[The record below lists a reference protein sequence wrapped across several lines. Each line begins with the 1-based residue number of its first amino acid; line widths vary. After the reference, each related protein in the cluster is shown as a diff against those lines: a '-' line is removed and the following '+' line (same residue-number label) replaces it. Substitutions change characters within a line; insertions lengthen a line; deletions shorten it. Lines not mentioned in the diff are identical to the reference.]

1 MIIIK
6 KIFIYIVVILLITV
20 SINFL
25 VKSRTGNFLII
36 EIQRSYEN
44 QEDLSENFKENYKSK
59 LSHINDISNKEFILG
74 YTDLNIYNNYEEA
87 KTHFKEV
94 LNKRDRYTS
103 KFALLYSYGF
113 MSELNM
119 KNGNIK
125 KAIENARYGFELL
138 TPKDYT
144 NYKVTLWNIFRPV
157 LTTKEGRE
165 LALNSYNKIK
175 EHENL
180 LNKESKLYLYKRLS
194 NLNILT
200 YRYVYAIENNLEL
213 VVLASDMNRHADVNR
228 ATIDLG
234 VLARQLGEYETAS
247 KIISYCDNQK
257 IKNIEERAD
266 LEIYKYINLAEIEI
280 ILKDY
285 TKANEYIN
293 NIDKYEKYVI
303 PEKLDDIRALKYI
316 IKSRI
321 YTENNNLKE
330 SRKWIDKAK
339 GILDEDKVVFYID
352 KNTEYNIALG
362 ELEFKEHKL
371 SKAEDSFKRALK
383 LAEDTQNGECIEK
396 SLKSLY
402 NIYGTRGDVTSQREY
417 GRKIVEFKDV
427 VNKHFAK
434 TYYKNAIYK
443 YKEGIANKENK
454 NIKARNLLLWILII
468 ILITILFL
476 FNIYPRI
483 VNMLNKSKIRKYL
496 IGDKYILN
504 YQPIVNPKNNNIVGF
519 EALIRL
525 KLKNKIFMPNNI
537 IKDMEKSNMLG
548 EVSLW
553 ILNKILED
561 YKEIS
566 KIRDVIDGFYISM
579 NISLKEIENEY
590 IIVNL
595 IEKLRN
601 SGIEEKSICIEITE
615 DTYYQSQI
623 RVKNNIDKLRKAG
636 FLIALDDLGVEYSN
650 IAILERFKFDIIKL
664 DKYFIDDITNSD
676 IKRTVIDTA
685 DYLSYTK
692 NKTIVVEG
700 VEEKRQMEII
710 RNTVSNKMYIQGY
723 FYSKPLILAELK
735 TLKIKKA

>member
-6 KIFIYIVVILLITV
+6 KIFTYIVVILLITV

-36 EIQRSYEN
+36 EIQRSYED

-59 LSHINDISNKEFILG
+59 LSHINNISNKEFILG

-125 KAIENARYGFELL
+125 KAIENARDGFELL

-144 NYKVTLWNIFRPV
+144 NYKVTLWNVFRPV

-175 EHENL
+175 KHENL

-194 NLNILT
+194 NLNILA

-213 VVLASDMNRHADVNR
+213 VVLASDMNRYADVNR

-257 IKNIEERAD
+257 IKNVEERAD

-280 ILKDY
+280 ILKNY

-330 SRKWIDKAK
+330 SRKWINKSK
-339 GILDEDKVVFYID
+339 GILDKDKVVFYID
-352 KNTEYNIALG
+352 KNTEYYIALG
-362 ELEFKEHKL
+362 ELEFKEHNL
-371 SKAEDSFKRALK
+371 SKSEESFKRALK

-402 NIYGTRGDVTSQREY
+402 NIYGTRGDLTYQREY
-417 GRKIVEFKDV
+417 GMKIVEFKDV

-468 ILITILFL
+468 VLITILFL

-504 YQPIVNPKNNNIVGF
+504 YQLIVNPKNNNIVGF

-566 KIRDVIDGFYISM
+566 EIKDVIDGFYISM

-623 RVKNNIDKLRKAG
+623 RVKNNIEKLRKAG

-650 IAILERFKFDIIKL
+650 VAILERFKFDIIKL
-664 DKYFIDDITNSD
+664 DKYFIDGITNSD

-700 VEEKRQMEII
+700 VEERPQMEII

-723 FYSKPLILAELK
+723 FYSKPLILSELK

>member
-1 MIIIK
+1 M
-6 KIFIYIVVILLITV
+6 ILLITV

-36 EIQRSYEN
+36 EIQRSYED
-44 QEDLSENFKENYKSK
+44 QEDLSENFKGNYKSK
-59 LSHINDISNKEFILG
+59 LSHINNVSNKEFILG

-125 KAIENARYGFELL
+125 KAIENARDGFELL

-144 NYKVTLWNIFRPV
+144 NYKVTLWNVFRPV

-175 EHENL
+175 KHENL

-194 NLNILT
+194 NLNILA

-213 VVLASDMNRHADVNR
+213 VVLASDMNRYADVNR

-257 IKNIEERAD
+257 IKNVEERAD

-280 ILKDY
+280 ILKNY

-330 SRKWIDKAK
+330 SRKWINKAK
-339 GILDEDKVVFYID
+339 GILDKDKVVFYID
-352 KNTEYNIALG
+352 KNTEYYIALG
-362 ELEFKEHKL
+362 ELEFKEHNL
-371 SKAEDSFKRALK
+371 SKSEESFKRALK

-402 NIYGTRGDVTSQREY
+402 NIYGTRGDLTYQREY
-417 GRKIVEFKDV
+417 GMKIVEFKDV

-468 ILITILFL
+468 VLITILFL

-496 IGDKYILN
+496 IGNKYILN

-664 DKYFIDDITNSD
+664 DKYFIDGITNSD

-700 VEEKRQMEII
+700 VEEKPQMEII

-723 FYSKPLILAELK
+723 FYSKPLILSELK

>member
-6 KIFIYIVVILLITV
+6 KIFTYIVVILLITV

-36 EIQRSYEN
+36 EIQRSYED

-59 LSHINDISNKEFILG
+59 LSHINNISNKEFILG

-125 KAIENARYGFELL
+125 KAIENARGGFELL
-138 TPKDYT
+138 IPKDYT

-213 VVLASDMNRHADVNR
+213 VVLASDMNRYTDVNR

-234 VLARQLGEYETAS
+234 VLARQLGEYDTAS
-247 KIISYCDNQK
+247 KIISYCDNKK
-257 IKNIEERAD
+257 IKNVEERAD

-280 ILKDY
+280 ILKNY

-352 KNTEYNIALG
+352 KNTEYYIALG
-362 ELEFKEHKL
+362 ELEFKEHNL
-371 SKAEDSFKRALK
+371 SKAEDRFKRALK
-383 LAEDTQNGECIEK
+383 LAEDNQNGECIEK

-402 NIYGTRGDVTSQREY
+402 NIYGTRGDLTYQREY
-417 GRKIVEFKDV
+417 GMKIVEFKDV

-468 ILITILFL
+468 VLITILFL

-496 IGDKYILN
+496 IGNKYILN

-700 VEEKRQMEII
+700 VEEKPQMEII

-723 FYSKPLILAELK
+723 FYSKPLILSELK

>member
-6 KIFIYIVVILLITV
+6 KIFTYIVVILLITV

-44 QEDLSENFKENYKSK
+44 QEDLSENFKGNYKSK
-59 LSHINDISNKEFILG
+59 LSHINNVSNKEFILG

-125 KAIENARYGFELL
+125 KAIENARDGFELL

-144 NYKVTLWNIFRPV
+144 NYKVTLWNVFRPV

-175 EHENL
+175 KHENL

-194 NLNILT
+194 NLNILA

-213 VVLASDMNRHADVNR
+213 VVLASDMNRYADVNR

-257 IKNIEERAD
+257 IKNVEERAD
-266 LEIYKYINLAEIEI
+266 LETYKYINLAEIEI
-280 ILKDY
+280 ILKNY
-285 TKANEYIN
+285 IKANEYIN

-330 SRKWIDKAK
+330 SRKWINKAK
-339 GILDEDKVVFYID
+339 GILDKDKVVFYID
-352 KNTEYNIALG
+352 KNTEYYIALG
-362 ELEFKEHKL
+362 ELEFKEHNL
-371 SKAEDSFKRALK
+371 SKSEESFKRALK

-402 NIYGTRGDVTSQREY
+402 NIYGTRGDLTYQREY
-417 GRKIVEFKDV
+417 GMKIVEFKDV

-566 KIRDVIDGFYISM
+566 EIKDVIDGFYISM

-623 RVKNNIDKLRKAG
+623 RVKNNIEKLRKAG

-650 IAILERFKFDIIKL
+650 VAILERFKFDIIKL
-664 DKYFIDDITNSD
+664 DKYFIDGITNSD

-700 VEEKRQMEII
+700 VEERPQMEII

-723 FYSKPLILAELK
+723 FYSKPLILSELK

>member
-6 KIFIYIVVILLITV
+6 KIFTYIVVILLITV

-44 QEDLSENFKENYKSK
+44 QEDLSENFKGNYKSK
-59 LSHINDISNKEFILG
+59 LSHINNVSNKEFILG

-125 KAIENARYGFELL
+125 KAIENARDGFELL

-144 NYKVTLWNIFRPV
+144 NYKVTLWNVFRPV

-175 EHENL
+175 KHENL

-194 NLNILT
+194 NLNILA

-213 VVLASDMNRHADVNR
+213 VVLASDMNRYADVNR

-257 IKNIEERAD
+257 IKNVEERAD

-280 ILKDY
+280 ILKNY
-285 TKANEYIN
+285 IKANEYIN

-330 SRKWIDKAK
+330 SRKWINKAK
-339 GILDEDKVVFYID
+339 GILDKDKVVFYID
-352 KNTEYNIALG
+352 KNTEYYIALG
-362 ELEFKEHKL
+362 ELEFKEHNL
-371 SKAEDSFKRALK
+371 SKSEESFKRALK

-402 NIYGTRGDVTSQREY
+402 NIYGTRGDLTYQREY
-417 GRKIVEFKDV
+417 GMKIVEFKDV

-566 KIRDVIDGFYISM
+566 EIKDVIDGFYISM

-623 RVKNNIDKLRKAG
+623 RVKNNIEKLRKAG

-650 IAILERFKFDIIKL
+650 VAILEKFKFDIIKL
-664 DKYFIDDITNSD
+664 DKYFIDGITNSD

-700 VEEKRQMEII
+700 VEERPQMEII

-723 FYSKPLILAELK
+723 FYSKPLILSELK

>member
-6 KIFIYIVVILLITV
+6 KIFTYIVVILLITV

-36 EIQRSYEN
+36 EIQRSYED

-59 LSHINDISNKEFILG
+59 LSHINNISNKEFILG

-125 KAIENARYGFELL
+125 KAIENARDGFELL

-144 NYKVTLWNIFRPV
+144 NYKVTLWNVFRPV

-175 EHENL
+175 KHENL

-194 NLNILT
+194 NLNILA

-213 VVLASDMNRHADVNR
+213 VVLASDMNRYADVNR

-257 IKNIEERAD
+257 IKNVEERAD

-280 ILKDY
+280 ILKNY

-330 SRKWIDKAK
+330 SRKWINKAK
-339 GILDEDKVVFYID
+339 GILDKDKVVFYID
-352 KNTEYNIALG
+352 KNTEYYIALG
-362 ELEFKEHKL
+362 ELEFKEHNL
-371 SKAEDSFKRALK
+371 SKSEESFKRALK

-402 NIYGTRGDVTSQREY
+402 NIYGTRGDLTYQREY
-417 GRKIVEFKDV
+417 GMKIVEFKDV

-468 ILITILFL
+468 VLITILFL

-566 KIRDVIDGFYISM
+566 EIKDVIDGFYISM

-650 IAILERFKFDIIKL
+650 VAILERFKFDIIKL
-664 DKYFIDDITNSD
+664 DKYFIDGITNSD

-700 VEEKRQMEII
+700 VEEKPQMEII

-723 FYSKPLILAELK
+723 FYSKPLILSELK

>member
-6 KIFIYIVVILLITV
+6 KIFTYIVVVLLITV
-20 SINFL
+20 SIIFL
-25 VKSRTGNFLII
+25 VKSRTGNFLIL

-59 LSHINDISNKEFILG
+59 LSHINNISNKEFVLG

-125 KAIENARYGFELL
+125 KAIENARDGFELL

-213 VVLASDMNRHADVNR
+213 VVLASDMNRHVDVNR

-234 VLARQLGEYETAS
+234 VLARQLGEYDTAS

-257 IKNIEERAD
+257 IKNVEERAD

-280 ILKDY
+280 ILKNY

-293 NIDKYEKYVI
+293 NINKYEKYVI

-316 IKSRI
+316 IKSQI

-339 GILDEDKVVFYID
+339 DILDEDKVVFYID

-371 SKAEDSFKRALK
+371 SKAEESFKRALK

-402 NIYGTRGDVTSQREY
+402 NIYGTSGDLTSQREY
-417 GRKIVEFKDV
+417 GMKIVEFKDV

-496 IGDKYILN
+496 IDDKYILN

-566 KIRDVIDGFYISM
+566 KIRNVIDGFYISM

-723 FYSKPLILAELK
+723 FYSKPLILSELK

>member
-6 KIFIYIVVILLITV
+6 KIFTYIVVILLVTV

-59 LSHINDISNKEFILG
+59 LSHINNISNKEFILG

-87 KTHFKEV
+87 KIHFKEV

-103 KFALLYSYGF
+103 KFALLYSYRF

-119 KNGNIK
+119 KNGNIT
-125 KAIENARYGFELL
+125 KAIENARDGFELL
-138 TPKDYT
+138 TTKDYT
-144 NYKVTLWNIFRPV
+144 NYKVTLWNMFRPV

-175 EHENL
+175 EHEHL
-180 LNKESKLYLYKRLS
+180 LNKESKLHLYKRLS

-213 VVLASDMNRHADVNR
+213 VVLASDMDRYFELNR

-234 VLARQLGEYETAS
+234 VVVRQLGEYGTAS
-247 KIISYCDNQK
+247 KIISSCNNQK
-257 IKNIEERAD
+257 IKNEKKQAE

-280 ILKDY
+280 ILKNY

-293 NIDKYEKYVI
+293 NIDKYEKYII

-330 SRKWIDKAK
+330 SRKCIDKAK
-339 GILDEDKVVFYID
+339 NILDEDKVVFYID
-352 KNTEYNIALG
+352 KNTEYHIALG
-362 ELEFKEHKL
+362 ELEFKEYTL
-371 SKAEDSFKRALK
+371 SKAEESFKIALK

-402 NIYGTRGDVTSQREY
+402 NIYGTMGDLTSQREY

-427 VNKHFAK
+427 VNKNFAK

-454 NIKARNLLLWILII
+454 NIKARNLLLCILII

-496 IGDKYILN
+496 ISDKYILN
-504 YQPIVNPKNNNIVGF
+504 YQPIINPKNNNIVGF

-553 ILNKILED
+553 ILNKILDD

-566 KIRDVIDGFYISM
+566 KIKDVINGFYISM

-615 DTYYQSQI
+615 DTYYQSQV

-664 DKYFIDDITNSD
+664 DKYFIDGITNSD

-723 FYSKPLILAELK
+723 FYSKPLILSELK